1 MKTFINKFSSSIIIA
16 FLGIVILFG
25 TTNSQETKFRDQSWR
40 YGITGAVQY
49 NSVSLGW
56 QDLHPPD
63 FNFHSAEDDI
73 DYVDG
78 TGWGMYGGLF
88 GAYLSDSWWG
98 IQLRICYDERAALVE
113 DITKDPIQSFDTK
126 MSYLSFAPSF
136 RIDQHIIPNLY
147 FHAGVSI
154 NVALKGT
161 YIYKP
166 DIDKPETEPETDV
179 TRVNAAS
186 YGLQA
191 GFGYD
196 FKIAT
201 IDEFNSVI
209 LSPIFDFSWLVN
221 QRNGDNDP
229 NLPPQNSIED
239 IWSTRSYRIGFKLA
253 IDYNP
258 AGGKNVA
265 SNVGGYFEKKEE
277 IVTIDLPYDN
287 TIQTKN
293 VKGYFP
299 VHPFVYFDKG
309 SKEIP
314 VRYTLLTKS
323 EAKNFK
329 EADLEDFMK
338 GELTTKETNV
348 NQLMKTYYNMLNIY
362 GDRMRKNSGVN
373 LTLRGSDPE
382 EKNGEAMA
390 LAVKKYLVDNF
401 EIDPDRISIIVD
413 PPYEPSG
420 SVNTEASSKNLIDD
434 ENRKVKFIFSDP
446 AMTKPVKYTIRDE
459 SSIDNDLIFTIDNK
473 VAFRSWDVT
482 ITGEGKTMYF
492 GPFAY
497 NYERINPAE
506 LMRFL
511 ESGKYNAK
519 VVITDNKGMK
529 TEENYPFKLT
539 KDTELKNASRYL
551 MLFEYGESG
560 AVSTYEKT
568 IRTEIVPGI
577 QIGNKVMI
585 HGHTDIIGT
594 EAGNKKLSKE
604 RADKAKEIMDD
615 QLKKENKNV
624 NVKAI
629 GLGQNKTQ
637 YTFDNRYP
645 EGRLYNRNVFV
656 EVIE

>member
-1 MKTFINKFSSSIIIA
+1 MKNFKNNLIA
-16 FLGIVILFG
+16 CFLVVILTVAVI
-25 TTNSQETKFRDQSWR
+25 TTANAQETKFRDQSWR
-40 YGITGAVQY
+40 YGIIGAMQF

-56 QDLHPPD
+56 QDLHGPE
-63 FNFHSAEDDI
+63 FNFHSPEDDI

-78 TGWGMYGGLF
+78 TGWGVYGGLF

-98 IQLRICYDERAALVE
+98 IQMRICYDERAALVE
-113 DITKDPIQSFDTK
+113 DITFTPTPSFDTK
-126 MSYLSFAPSF
+126 MSYLSFAPSL

-147 FHAGVSI
+147 FHAGVSL
-154 NVALKGT
+154 NLALKGT
-161 YIYKP
+161 YVYKP
-166 DIDKPETEPETDV
+166 DIDGSAEEPETDV

-186 YGLQA
+186 YGLQ
-191 GFGYD
+191 GGVGYD

-201 IDEFNSVI
+201 LDEYNSVI
-209 LSPIFDFSWLVN
+209 LSPFFDVSWLVN
-221 QRNGDNDP
+221 QRRGDEATQDE
-229 NLPPQNSIED
+229 QNSVDD

-258 AGGKNVA
+258 AGGK
-265 SNVGGYFEKKEE
+265 SMSIDDVGFVDKKEE
-277 IVTIDLPYDN
+277 RVSVIMPFDN
-287 TIQTKN
+287 TIYTKN

-299 VHPFVYFDKG
+299 LHPYVFFDKG
-309 SKEIP
+309 STVIP
-314 VRYTLLTKS
+314 VRYKTLTKS

-329 EADLEDFMK
+329 ESDMEDFMK
-338 GELTTKETNV
+338 GDLTTKETNV

-390 LAVKKYLVDNF
+390 KAVKAYLVDNF
-401 EIDPDRISIIVD
+401 DIDPDRISIIVD
-413 PPYEPSG
+413 PPYAPSG
-420 SVNTEASSKNLIDD
+420 SDETEAVSKGLIDD

-446 AMTKPVKYTIRDE
+446 DMTKPVRYTIRDE
-459 SSIDNDLIFTIDNK
+459 SSIDNDLIFTIDKDIN
-473 VAFRSWDVT
+473 FRSWDVT

-497 NYERINPAE
+497 DYERINPAE

-519 VVITDNKGMK
+519 VVITDNNGMK
-529 TEENYPFKLT
+529 TEENYPFKLN

-551 MLFEYGESG
+551 MIFEYNESS
-560 AVSTYEKT
+560 AVFSYEKT
-568 IRTEIVPGI
+568 IRGEIVPGI
-577 QIGNKVMI
+577 NEGNRVII

-594 EAGNKKLSKE
+594 EAGNKKLSLE
-604 RADKAKEIMDD
+604 RANKAKEIMLDE
-615 QLKKENKNV
+615 LKKDDKKV
-624 NVKAI
+624 SVKAI
-629 GLGQNKTQ
+629 GMGQNRTQ

-645 EGRLYNRNVFV
+645 EGRMYNRNVFV